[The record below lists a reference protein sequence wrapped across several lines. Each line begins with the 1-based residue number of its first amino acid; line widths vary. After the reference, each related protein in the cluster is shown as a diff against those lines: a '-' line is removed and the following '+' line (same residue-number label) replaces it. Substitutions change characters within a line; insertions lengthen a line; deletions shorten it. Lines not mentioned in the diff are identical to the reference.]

1 MLTSLPAPLGIIA
14 AGQNH
19 RVRAVGLGRSVLVS
33 FDETEGV
40 GRDSML
46 ALVDKKLRFD
56 RGSDNL
62 IFGIPVLSGDTG
74 V

>member
-19 RVRAVGLGRSVLVS
+19 RVRAVGAGRSVLTS
-33 FDETEGV
+33 FNKTEGV
-40 GRDSML
+40 GRYSML
-46 ALVDKKLRFD
+46 VSVDKKLRIE
-56 RGSDNL
+56 RGSDDL